1 MKIRSIVAGCLAGTL
16 FGCATDSLSTTD
28 QDVTITTVP
37 TWHPTTIEEEST
49 EIPNP
54 PALPAISRLP
64 LVTQIPRAGAL
75 TDAQTATY
83 GTASATGVRLESGVL
98 TITGTGLADTAS
110 VIASSRIT
118 LSVTLNHVTSSYS
131 TSAVGKIVFYGL
143 DGDDTFTN
151 STSIPSTINGGD
163 GNDILNG
170 GSGDDFIVGGY
181 GQDTIHGNAG
191 DDTIWGSGGS
201 DTLYGDDGD
210 DVIFGHGGNDE
221 IHGGA
226 GRDTINGGSGNDTI
240 FGDSGQDLIVAVG
253 NGADTIT
260 GGSQWDNYWIDSSD
274 TITDISADEGSMG
287 YVHTISSFRSV
298 QRAGK
303 PTVAVGLNPVGE
315 DLPDPDKIASH
326 TAATLVDY
334 SDHPLFASGG
344 PSKDDI
350 FQGAVGDC
358 YFVSKL
364 SAWAGQN
371 PEEIRRTVAPLGDGS
386 YAVRLYRNGAP
397 DYIRVDSDLWTE
409 SGTPKYARNGQEGAL
424 WPAIIEKAFAIARR
438 DQGNYDSI
446 AGGNGTTLSNLMY
459 TSQTISINDGV
470 SDVETIDWVNAGK
483 PAGAT
488 KNTMQGSVTMMLLA
502 IDAALADGAPMTTG
516 SVSSI
521 DDINTPI
528 RIDDPSTSSN
538 ESTYRRGQHIFMVD
552 HVNFDAAHNPVSL
565 TLRNPYGSYKTIAD
579 LAHLHFC
586 IGRANQYDDL
596 Y

>member
-1 MKIRSIVAGCLAGTL
+1 MKLRSILASCALGSL
-16 FGCATDSLSTTD
+16 CGCATDSLSTSE
-28 QDVTITTVP
+28 QDITLTTPP
-37 TWHPTTIEEEST
+37 TWQPTVQEEEST
-49 EIPNP
+49 ELPSP
-54 PALPAISRLP
+54 PSLPEVPRLALVS
-64 LVTQIPRAGAL
+64 QIPHAASL
-75 TDAQTATY
+75 TDAQAATY
-83 GTASATGVRLESGVL
+83 GTATVAGVTLDAGVL
-98 TITGTGLADTAS
+98 TITGGSGNDTAS
-110 VIASSRIT
+110 VIATSRLS
-118 LSVTLNHVTSSYS
+118 LSVTLNRASYS
-131 TSAVGKIVFYGL
+131 YSAASVTKIVFYGQ

-151 STSIPSTINGGD
+151 STGLPSTINGGD

-170 GSGDDFIVGGY
+170 GSGPDFIVGGY

-201 DTLYGDDGD
+201 DVLYGDDGN
-210 DVIFGHGGNDE
+210 DVIYGHGGNDE

-226 GRDTINGGSGNDTI
+226 GRDTLNGGSGNDTI
-240 FGDSGQDLIVAVG
+240 YGDSGQDLIVTVG
-253 NGADTIT
+253 NGVDTIT
-260 GGSQWDNYWIDSSD
+260 GGSQWDNYWIDASD
-274 TITDISADEGSMG
+274 TITDVSADEGSMG

-298 QRAGK
+298 ARAGK

-315 DLPDPDKIASH
+315 DLPDPDKYASH
-326 TAATLVDY
+326 VANLVDF
-334 SDHPLFASGG
+334 SDHPLFATAG

-350 FQGAVGDC
+350 FQGSVGDC

-364 SAWAGQN
+364 SAWADAD

-397 DYIRVDSDLWTE
+397 DYIRVDSDLWTA
-409 SGTPKYARNGQEGAL
+409 SNGTPTYARPGQEGAL
-424 WPAIIEKAFAIARR
+424 WPAIIEKAFAISRR
-438 DQGNYDSI
+438 DQGSYESI

-459 TSQTISINDGV
+459 TAETIAINDGI
-470 SDVETIDWVNAGK
+470 SDVETIAWVNAGK

-488 KNTMQGSVTMMLLA
+488 KTQMQGSVTMLLLA

-521 DDINTPI
+521 SDNTPI
-528 RIDDPSTSSN
+528 HIDDPSTSTN

-552 HVNFDAAHNPVSL
+552 HVNFDAANNPISL
-565 TLRNPYGSYKTIAD
+565 TLRNPYGSYVTISD

-586 IGRANQYDDL
+586 IGRANRYDDL